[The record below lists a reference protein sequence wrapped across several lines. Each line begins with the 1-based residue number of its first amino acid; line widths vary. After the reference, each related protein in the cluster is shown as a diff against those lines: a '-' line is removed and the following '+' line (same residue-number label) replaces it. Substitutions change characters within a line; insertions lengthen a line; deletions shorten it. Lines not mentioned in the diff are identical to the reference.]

1 MTLFWQLSNSIV
13 LHLTIIV
20 NCVCIS
26 GEVMQGGN
34 KKVDWGIKGIRVRNV
49 GHQNRSQQVLQQNVS
64 EKWQSPKVLKLDERK
79 YCEEGCSIHNNN
91 VCVKFE
97 IHYE

>member
-26 GEVMQGGN
+26 GEVMQVSN

-49 GHQNRSQQVLQQNVS
+49 GHQNRSQQFLQQNVS
-64 EKWQSPKVLKLDERK
+64 EKWQSPKVLRFDERK
-79 YCEEGCSIHNNN
+79 YCEEGYH
-91 VCVKFE
+91 
-97 IHYE
+97 